1 MDGTLTVAM
10 HDFDAIRDVLGLP
23 PGQPIL
29 EAIAERPADEA
40 AALHRELD
48 DLEIKLAAKAR
59 MQPGADTLLD
69 LLKSRG
75 CQVGILTRN
84 GRQIADTTLEAAG
97 INQFFKPE
105 FIVSRDCCAAKPL
118 PDGVHLLIQRWKC
131 EAGDTVM
138 TGDYLY
144 DLKAGFDAGTAT
156 VHLDVN
162 GEFAWPEL
170 TTAGVTSL
178 QSLIDLL
185 G

>member
-69 LLKSRG
+69 LLK
-75 CQVGILTRN
+75 
-84 GRQIADTTLEAAG
+84 
-97 INQFFKPE
+97 
-105 FIVSRDCCAAKPL
+105 
-118 PDGVHLLIQRWKC
+118 
-131 EAGDTVM
+131 
-138 TGDYLY
+138 
-144 DLKAGFDAGTAT
+144 
-156 VHLDVN
+156 
-162 GEFAWPEL
+162 
-170 TTAGVTSL
+170 
-178 QSLIDLL
+178 
-185 G
+185 